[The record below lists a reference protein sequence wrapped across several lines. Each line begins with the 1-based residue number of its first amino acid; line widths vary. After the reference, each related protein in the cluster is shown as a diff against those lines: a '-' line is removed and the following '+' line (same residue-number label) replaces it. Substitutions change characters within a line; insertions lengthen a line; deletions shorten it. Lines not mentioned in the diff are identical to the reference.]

1 MLTENQDQ
9 LKGIEIT
16 GVILATDF
24 DRHGQILEI
33 ALETDDFQKYIIHPD
48 VKGKSLIENVL
59 NRVVIRGVISGR
71 NEEGNSILQV
81 RNFEILEEYEDLY

>member
-1 MLTENQDQ
+1 MFLESQAIN
-9 LKGIEIT
+9 KPIEIT

-48 VKGKSLIENVL
+48 IKGKSLIENIL
-59 NRVVIRGVISGR
+59 NRVIIQGVISGR
-71 NEEGNSILQV
+71 NEEGNYILQV
-81 RNFEILEEYEDLY
+81 RNYEILEEYDDLF

>member
-1 MLTENQDQ
+1 MFSENQSINK
-9 LKGIEIT
+9 LFEIT

-48 VKGKSLIENVL
+48 IKGKSLIENIL
-59 NRVVIRGVISGR
+59 NRVFIQGVILGR

-81 RNFEILEEYEDLY
+81 RNYEILEEYNDLY